1 MKCLKNLI
9 VMFVQI
15 FVSTYGLSLSKW
27 SEPLIQI
34 QHNLEQDLFR
44 EHWDHLLVFQN
55 SILEGLNMYSC
66 SKCLAHLFRGI
77 APRLYLRWKGAK
89 ILNGILEATLN
100 MVRPK

>member
-1 MKCLKNLI
+1 
-9 VMFVQI
+9 
-15 FVSTYGLSLSKW
+15 
-27 SEPLIQI
+27 
-34 QHNLEQDLFR
+34 
-44 EHWDHLLVFQN
+44 
-55 SILEGLNMYSC
+55 MYSY